1 VEEKEVGWVEV
12 KEMGV
17 ERGEE
22 EVEKD

>member
-12 KEMGV
+12 KEMAV